1 MNTCEKCERPMD
13 TQNAIVCEA
22 CKTLKKEGRT
32 RFLKRVGS
40 VVGAVVVSVAV
51 RLISGG
57 KIKFRRGA

>member
-1 MNTCEKCERPMD
+1 MD